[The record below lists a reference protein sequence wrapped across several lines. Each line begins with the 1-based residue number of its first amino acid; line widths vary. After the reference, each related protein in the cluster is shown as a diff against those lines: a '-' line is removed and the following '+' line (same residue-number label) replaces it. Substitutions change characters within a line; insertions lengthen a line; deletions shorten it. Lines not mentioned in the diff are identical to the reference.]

1 MNRRFGYALA
11 GMLLVLSG
19 SVLTV
24 VGFSSFGVLVYYAV
38 ANASAY
44 TLTPDERPRYSPRWL
59 NIAGV
64 AGCLV
69 LAFTLPW
76 QSAAVM
82 AAVLAA
88 GAAGRAAVVSAR
100 RRRDG

>member
-1 MNRRFGYALA
+1 MGV
-11 GMLLVLSG
+11 LLVLTG

-44 TLTPDERPRYSPRWL
+44 TLTPDERPRFAPRWL
-59 NIAGV
+59 NAAGA

-82 AAVLAA
+82 AGVLVA
-88 GAAGRAAVVSAR
+88 GVAGRAVVVSAR
-100 RRRDG
+100 RRRAG